1 MSVNSQTKAYRVV
14 RSYVALTFEPLW
26 VLMAFT
32 GAALLFSLLI
42 VAFPSTEPSLS
53 TTIGQLFS
61 SGVLYAIAL
70 AIVVVPLV
78 LLRGKTYVKPI
89 LGVHERPTRS
99 ILWLP
104 FILWLAYM
112 VVTIIVAAITSNLS
126 FVDSEQLQDIGFEDI
141 SVLYEYIL
149 VFIALVIL
157 PPIAEELLF
166 RGYLFGRIRE
176 RFGFWVTTIVVS
188 IIFGIVHLQWNVGID
203 VAVLSI
209 FLCYLRE
216 KTGTIWAS
224 MVLHAIKN
232 GVAYAL
238 LFIAPLLGYNV
249 L

>member
-1 MSVNSQTKAYRVV
+1 M
-14 RSYVALTFEPLW
+14 
-26 VLMAFT
+26 MAFT

-42 VAFPSTEPSLS
+42 ITIPSAEESL
-53 TTIGQLFS
+53 TTTLGQLFS
-61 SGVLYAIAL
+61 SGVLYVIAL

-78 LLRGKTYVKPI
+78 LLRGKTYVKRI
-89 LGVHERPTRS
+89 LGIHKGSNRS
-99 ILWLP
+99 VLWLP
-104 FILWLAYM
+104 FVLWLAYM
-112 VVTIIVAAITSNLS
+112 LVTIIVAAITSNLS
-126 FVDSEQLQDIGFEDI
+126 FVDSDQAQDIGFQDI

-176 RFGFWVTTIVVS
+176 RFGFWLTTIVVS
-188 IIFGIVHLQWNVGID
+188 IVFGIVHLQWNVGID

-232 GVAYAL
+232 GVAYVL
-238 LFIAPLLGYNV
+238 LFIAPLFGYSV